1 MDPRGPPGSSAQ
13 GIFQAKYWSGLPCP
27 PPGDLPHPGIEPTFP
42 TVQVD
47 SLLSEA
53 QGKLLKEQNTEEE
66 SLNEFANYFSLLW
79 SYKPFYLSLL
89 VLLFSRSVTSDSL

>member
-1 MDPRGPPGSSAQ
+1 M
-13 GIFQAKYWSGLPCP
+13 
-27 PPGDLPHPGIEPTFP
+27 FP